1 MPGIEH
7 ANWGIFVLMLALL
20 GPVYYYIQRARKG
33 QSLFVRKIP
42 GVDAVDEAIGRAVEM
57 GRPMM
62 FTTGLVGVNAV
73 LFAVLGIMKHLVAR
87 AAQFGSRFI
96 IAQNDPEVMAIV
108 QATTEETY
116 RKEGRHEFYRPED
129 IVFLS
134 GAQFAFASG
143 YMGIAHR
150 EQVAA
155 CFLFGT
161 FAAESLILAEAG
173 QQVGA
178 IQVAGTVSNEQIPF
192 FITTCDYTIIGEE
205 LYATGAYLS
214 KDPVQTGS
222 LRGQDVGKLVILALI
237 IAGVISATYLSATG
251 GAAVEGFDVPL
262 AKYLFGIYGDA
273 GK

>member
-7 ANWGIFVLMLALL
+7 SNPVLVVLLLLLL
-20 GPVYYYIQRARKG
+20 GPVFYYVRRARQG
-33 QSLFVRKIP
+33 HRLFVRRIP
-42 GVDAVDEAIGRAVEM
+42 GVDAVDDAIGRAVEM

-62 FTTGLVGVNAV
+62 FTTGLVGVGSV
-73 LFAVLGIMKHLVAR
+73 LFACLGILRHLVSR
-87 AAQFGSRFI
+87 VAQFGARMI

-108 QATTEETY
+108 QATVEETY
-116 RKEGRHEFYRPED
+116 RKQGRHELYRPED
-129 IVFLS
+129 VAYLS
-134 GAQFAFASG
+134 GEQFAFASG

-150 EQVAA
+150 EKVAA

-205 LYATGAYLS
+205 LYAAGAYLS
-214 KDPVQTGS
+214 RDPVQTGS
-222 LRGQDVGKLVILALI
+222 LRGQDVGKLVILLLI
-237 IAGVISATYLSATG
+237 LTGVTWATIASIQAGTI
-251 GAAVEGFDVPL
+251 VEGFEVPL
-262 AKYLFGIYGDA
+262 AKYLFWIFD
-273 GK
+273 

>member
-7 ANWGIFVLMLALL
+7 ANWPILAMMILLL
-20 GPVYYYIQRARKG
+20 GPVFYYIQRARKG
-33 QSLFVRKIP
+33 HRLFVRRIP
-42 GVDAVDEAIGRAVEM
+42 GVDAVDDAIGRAVEM

-62 FTTGLVGVNAV
+62 FTTGLVGVGAV
-73 LFAVLGIMKHLVAR
+73 LFACLGILKHLVTR
-87 AAQFGSRFI
+87 VAQFGSRMI

-108 QATTEETY
+108 QTSVEEAY
-116 RKEGRHEFYRPED
+116 RKQGRQELYRPED
-129 IVFLS
+129 IAYLS
-134 GAQFAFASG
+134 GEQFAFASG

-150 EQVAA
+150 EKVAA
-155 CFLFGT
+155 CFLFGS

-214 KDPVQTGS
+214 RDPVQTGS
-222 LRGQDVGKLVILALI
+222 LRGQDVGKLVILALVL
-237 IAGVISATYLSATG
+237 AGVVWATVATLLG
-251 GAAVEGFDVPL
+251 TAPVEGFDVL
-262 AKYLFGIYGDA
+262 LGKWLFGIYESGN
-273 GK
+273 

>member
-7 ANWGIFVLMLALL
+7 ANPVIIALLLLLL
-20 GPVYYYIQRARKG
+20 GPVYYYIRRARQG
-33 QSLFVRKIP
+33 HRLFVRRIP
-42 GVDAVDEAIGRAVEM
+42 GVDAVDDAIGRAVEM
-57 GRPMM
+57 GRPLM
-62 FTTGLVGVNAV
+62 FTTGLVGVNSV
-73 LFAVLGIMKHLVAR
+73 LFACLGILKHLVSR
-87 AAQFGSRFI
+87 VAQFGSRMI

-108 QATTEETY
+108 QATVEETY
-116 RKEGRHEFYRPED
+116 RQQGRHELYRPED
-129 IVFLS
+129 IAYLS
-134 GAQFAFASG
+134 GEQFAFASG

-150 EQVAA
+150 EEVAA

-214 KDPVQTGS
+214 GDPVQTGS
-222 LRGQDVGKLVILALI
+222 LRGQDVGKVVILALI
-237 IAGVISATYLSATG
+237 IAGVAWATISSITSG
-251 GAAVEGFDVPL
+251 NIVEGFDVRL
-262 AKYLFGIYGDA
+262 AKFLFGIYGQ
-273 GK
+273 GN